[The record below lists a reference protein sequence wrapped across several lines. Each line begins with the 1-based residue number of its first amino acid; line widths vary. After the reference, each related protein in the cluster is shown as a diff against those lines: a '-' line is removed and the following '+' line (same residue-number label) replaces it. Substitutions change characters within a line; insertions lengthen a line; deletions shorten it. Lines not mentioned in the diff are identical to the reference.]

1 MRKYTFSRW
10 FKHLIAY
17 NQTAINLKAWKL
29 KYIMHDIDKP
39 VLNLFKSNEYVKNYH
54 RTHSKHHVEYS
65 NIMKQDYIAMVI
77 DWECSNITKPDKPLN
92 AVATYN
98 KYYKNIMTQT
108 QRAKLN
114 SALKKLGL
122 I

>member
-10 FKHLIAY
+10 IKHLIAY

-29 KYIMHDIDKP
+29 KYIIHDIDKP

-65 NIMKQDYIAMVI
+65 NIMKQDYEAMVI
-77 DWECSNITKPDKPLN
+77 DWECSDITKPDKHLN